1 MKDDKVKVS
10 INRYSN
16 KKRIEKFFIHWWKI
30 SKKEEELKLKK
41 LCKRMNL
48 NNIKK
53 ILLKS
58 GNQLERYFK
67 LWIKSLIPLNSK
79 ENLRK
84 KMKKVLYKINQACE
98 KLNNGIYKK
107 NIDKNAEF
115 FEKLNEKVST
125 QYTER
130 QFFNKLLPQCSKL
143 TEKVKNNHMARAFRK
158 WKKLFEKYDVMKLQ
172 FKFLHNLKNHKLMNL
187 LRKKFIQWKT
197 NKPINSKVYPNTI
210 RV

>member
-84 KMKKVLYKINQACE
+84 KMKKVLYKIN
-98 KLNNGIYKK
+98 
-107 NIDKNAEF
+107 
-115 FEKLNEKVST
+115 
-125 QYTER
+125 
-130 QFFNKLLPQCSKL
+130 
-143 TEKVKNNHMARAFRK
+143 
-158 WKKLFEKYDVMKLQ
+158 
-172 FKFLHNLKNHKLMNL
+172 
-187 LRKKFIQWKT
+187 
-197 NKPINSKVYPNTI
+197 
-210 RV
+210 